1 MRKISQCN
9 RNQLE
14 RNWSTAH
21 SQCGDDTWNTSEAA
35 VGQLPTVRFIE
46 YSTESNL
53 HVQITRLEA
62 HITMHQEIPADPST
76 DPKMSKSDD
85 PPRPYSEFESHRF
98 EEPLTDSSGGNG
110 VIHPP
115 CTAKDLGPDYY
126 ARVRLS
132 TGQRDML
139 LDEAEQRDPTSQCHR
154 HLVGITGEAGVG
166 TLYGVPFDRR
176 ITEDYK
182 GDNGY
187 DIIVPRGDQRDPLRV
202 EVKTTE
208 NWSSP
213 ERTVSYEERDQADC
227 FVLCA
232 THAPGRSVDI
242 IGYAER
248 QLLKQIGEAY
258 GRNGYILAPEYL
270 RPIGPKRFGPEDF
283 RAAMQGSR
291 RSYCSSGGK

>member
-1 MRKISQCN
+1 MKEEEQCN
-9 RNQLE
+9 RDQLQRSHPLE
-14 RNWSTAH
+14 HTQRADGLGEYSDRDTA
-21 SQCGDDTWNTSEAA
+21 NSEAYFSQKTSR
-35 VGQLPTVRFIE
+35 GRNRTV
-46 YSTESNL
+46 N
-53 HVQITRLEA
+53 TRPET
-62 HITMHQEIPADPST
+62 HTTMHQEIRRACNQ
-76 DPKMSKSDD
+76 PKMSESNN
-85 PPRPYSEFESHRF
+85 PPKPHSEFELHQA
-98 EEPLTDSSGGNG
+98 EETLTSSTSENE
-110 VIHPP
+110 VIRPP
-115 CTAKDLGPDYY
+115 CTAKDLGPEYY
-126 ARVRLS
+126 AQVRLS
-132 TGQRDML
+132 TSQRDML
-139 LDEAEQRDPTSQCHR
+139 KDEAEQRDPTSLCRR

-176 ITEDYK
+176 ITEDYE

-187 DIIVPRGDQRDPLRV
+187 DLVVPREDQRDPLRV

-213 ERTVSYEERDQADC
+213 ERTVSYEKIDQADC

-270 RPIGPKRFGPEDF
+270 RPIGPMRFGPKDF

-291 RSYCSSGGK
+291 RSYCSPSGK